1 MYAHHVLTQ
10 SYTGAR
16 LCSNDVLCRSRSYE
30 VSLML
35 WLNMLVPS
43 LYITSMELRALR
55 VVIISNEEYRK
66 KFGILM
72 TNKVCL
78 WLIFKYY
85 CILAC
90 VQTQVAR
97 SPVATANATTIALA
111 NGAVAAVFTAGVN
124 SNATV
129 RVDGAGAVL

>member
-1 MYAHHVLTQ
+1 
-10 SYTGAR
+10 
-16 LCSNDVLCRSRSYE
+16 
-30 VSLML
+30 
-35 WLNMLVPS
+35 MLVPS

-78 WLIFKYY
+78 WLIFKYC

-129 RVDGAGAVL
+129 LVDGAGAVL